1 MFFTDHFCRNVTS
14 GADYDC
20 IGHIF
25 ESKIEGKVKD
35 IIVSLRNKIIIK
47 FAKAFLL
54 PYYMK
59 ISPSTKGLIISVV
72 TVLVA
77 FGIYNFFLAKRNYY
91 LVDNP
96 SENIFYFK
104 INNGEEKTITA
115 GQKFQVDLKKGK
127 NEIKVFDKQ
136 KKMLFDS
143 SFVVKKNRGLLNIAH
158 QDYYINE
165 QFYGYGL
172 NKDSLIATRKQ
183 TTIDGKLFVNMPI
196 RFSKLYTDDF
206 YYNIDEEYDGV
217 VKNIQK
223 VESRTKIFR
232 KADFLNY
239 YREYYKF

>member
-1 MFFTDHFCRNVTS
+1 MQKFFTILF
-14 GADYDC
+14 
-20 IGHIF
+20 
-25 ESKIEGKVKD
+25 
-35 IIVSLRNKIIIK
+35 
-47 FAKAFLL
+47 
-54 PYYMK
+54 YMK
-59 ISPSTKGLIISVV
+59 ISPSTKGLIISII

-77 FGIYNFFLAKRNYY
+77 FGIYNFFLAKKNYY

-96 SENIFYFK
+96 TEKTYFFN

-127 NEIKVFDKQ
+127 NQIKVFDDRKNI
-136 KKMLFDS
+136 LYDS

-172 NKDSLIATRKQ
+172 NKDSLIATRPQ
-183 TTIDGKLFVNMPI
+183 TTIDGKLFVNSPV
-196 RFSKLYTDDF
+196 RFNKLYTDDF

-232 KADFLNY
+232 KVDFLNY
-239 YREYYKF
+239 YKEYYKF